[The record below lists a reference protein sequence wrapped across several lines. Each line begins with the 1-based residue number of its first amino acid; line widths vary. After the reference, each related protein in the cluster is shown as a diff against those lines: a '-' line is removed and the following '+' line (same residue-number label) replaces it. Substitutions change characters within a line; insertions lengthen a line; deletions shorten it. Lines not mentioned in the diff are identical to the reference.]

1 MDGARQEGQ
10 DEPGLESD
18 LVDLTGIDL
27 ERLCEL
33 PSSVLAVSLRRI
45 FAENSVAREQYAGF
59 QNYI

>member
-1 MDGARQEGQ
+1 MDGARREGQ

-33 PSSVLAVSLRRI
+33 PDSVLALSLRRI
-45 FAENSVAREQYAGF
+45 LAENSVAREQYAGF